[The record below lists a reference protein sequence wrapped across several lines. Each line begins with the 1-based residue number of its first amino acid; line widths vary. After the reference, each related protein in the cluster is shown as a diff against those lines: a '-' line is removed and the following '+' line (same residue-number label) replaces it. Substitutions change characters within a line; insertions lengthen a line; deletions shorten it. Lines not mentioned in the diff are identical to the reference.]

1 MQNPHEEAFGKCLV
15 DDGGGG
21 DAGCG
26 CRLRAGSGAGDRKVV
41 VKVQP
46 QYPGL
51 ARAMKIQGSVR
62 ADVVVEPSGKVKSV
76 DVKGGHPLLAQSAQ
90 DALREWKW
98 EPAAHETHQTVE
110 LRFAP

>member
-15 DDGGGG
+15 GDGGGG

-26 CRLRAGSGAGDRKVV
+26 CRLRARSSAGESQSGGEGAAAVSGAG
-41 VKVQP
+41 
-46 QYPGL
+46 
-51 ARAMKIQGSVR
+51 ARHENSGSVR

-98 EPAAHETHQTVE
+98 EPAAHETHQTV
-110 LRFAP
+110 

>member
-1 MQNPHEEAFGKCLV
+1 MKKRSASAWLAMVAAVMLVPGAVPGQEA
-15 DDGGGG
+15 
-21 DAGCG
+21 AP
-26 CRLRAGSGAGDRKVV
+26 ADRKVV

-51 ARAMKIQGSVR
+51 ARTMKIQGSVR

-76 DVKGGHPLLAQSAQ
+76 NVKGGHPLLAQSAQ

-110 LRFAP
+110 LKFAP

>member
-1 MQNPHEEAFGKCLV
+1 MKTRSASVWLVMLAAVMLVPCAAAAQEATP
-15 DDGGGG
+15 
-21 DAGCG
+21 AN
-26 CRLRAGSGAGDRKVV
+26 RKVV

-90 DALREWKW
+90 DALLEWKW

>member
-1 MQNPHEEAFGKCLV
+1 MKKRSARVWLAMVAAVMLVPGAVLAQEA
-15 DDGGGG
+15 
-21 DAGCG
+21 AP
-26 CRLRAGSGAGDRKVV
+26 ADRKVV
-41 VKVQP
+41 VKVLP

-51 ARAMKIQGSVR
+51 ARAMKIQGLVR
-62 ADVVVEPSGKVKSV
+62 ADVVVEPNGKVKSV

-110 LRFAP
+110 LKFAP

>member
-1 MQNPHEEAFGKCLV
+1 MKNGSARVWLAIAVVALVAGMISAQEAV
-15 DDGGGG
+15 S
-21 DAGCG
+21 A
-26 CRLRAGSGAGDRKVV
+26 DRKVV

-51 ARAMKIQGSVR
+51 ARAMKIQGNVR

-110 LRFAP
+110 LKFAP